1 MNDQNEIMT
10 FGKVVST
17 INAVHQQLA
26 AQAGRAVNISLT
38 LRNWLIG
45 MQIYE
50 YELSGH
56 DRADYGER
64 LFGELAQH
72 LHTLSVPNTGK
83 RQLYHYVAF
92 YRVYP
97 QIVRALPAQF
107 QALFTSDSESLR
119 IMRSVTA

>member
-1 MNDQNEIMT
+1 MNVQTEVMT
-10 FGKVVST
+10 FGNLVST

-26 AQAGRAVNISLT
+26 AQAGKAVNISLT

-50 YELSGH
+50 YELRRH

-72 LHTLSVPNTGK
+72 LHTLSVPN
-83 RQLYHYVAF
+83 R
-92 YRVYP
+92 
-97 QIVRALPAQF
+97 
-107 QALFTSDSESLR
+107 
-119 IMRSVTA
+119 